1 MAKPMPKVPPEE
13 FDKIHE
19 SAMAD
24 LIGTTKKALERKRE
38 RGIIPRGVWCVI
50 DGRIMYSKQRYNAWI
65 ESLWECP
72 AASKSSESQF
82 ASASHGKTPR
92 HLGAVKPSHSNQ
104 HRPGSHKQPV
114 YVLT

>member
-1 MAKPMPKVPPEE
+1 MAKPMPVVPLEE

-19 SAMAD
+19 AAMAA

-72 AASKSSESQF
+72 AESKSSESQS
-82 ASASHGKTPR
+82 ASASHGKAPR
-92 HLGAVKPSHSNQ
+92 HLGAVKPSPSSLR
-104 HRPGSHKQPV
+104 RPGSHKQPV
-114 YVLT
+114 FVLT